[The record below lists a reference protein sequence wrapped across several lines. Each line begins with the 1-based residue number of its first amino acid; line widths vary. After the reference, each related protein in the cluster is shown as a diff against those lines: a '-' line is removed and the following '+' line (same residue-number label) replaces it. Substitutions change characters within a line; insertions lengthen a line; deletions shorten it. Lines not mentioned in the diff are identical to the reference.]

1 MSDKKSDAH
10 LSDADANVA
19 WMKQVYETEAYWE
32 DIKFG
37 YRWSKEAPVKDYRQ
51 SGLLIEQLLLPFI
64 PRRVDEAL
72 EIGPGG
78 GRWSV
83 ELLRIAG
90 RLHLVDV
97 SEAALRVCQQRLRYY
112 DNISYHLTD
121 GSNLDFIAPGSLD
134 LIFSWGALVHVQR
147 EHIRNYVSQF
157 QRLLKPNGVA
167 FIQHPAQGLNVGLAR
182 TDFRTADMVEIAG
195 ECGLDVRAQIMTSQQ
210 FHPDYHDGRRQIY
223 LDCVSILHP
232 AVVKGA

>member
-1 MSDKKSDAH
+1 MSRDKSANHLTDAQ
-10 LSDADANVA
+10 ANVA

-37 YRWSKEAPVKDYRQ
+37 YRWNKDAPVKDYRQ
-51 SGLLIEQLLLPFI
+51 SGMLIEQLLLPFI

-78 GRWSV
+78 GRWTA
-83 ELLRIAG
+83 ELLRIAA

-97 SEAALRVCQQRLRYY
+97 SESALNVCRQRFRYY
-112 DNISYHLTD
+112 DNLSYRQTE
-121 GSNLDFIAPGSLD
+121 GSNLDFVQSASLD

-147 EHIRNYVSQF
+147 EHIQNYVRQF
-157 QRLLKPNGVA
+157 GRILKPDGIA
-167 FIQHPAQGLNVGLAR
+167 FIQHPAQGVNADLAR
-182 TDFRTADMVEIAG
+182 TDFRPQDMVELAA

-210 FHPDYHDGRRQIY
+210 FHPSYFDGQRQVY
-223 LDCVSILHP
+223 LDCVSVLHP
-232 AVVKGA
+232 AVIKRR